1 MNQNKLNL
9 LKIKYKS
16 QNQVLQILII
26 QAMKFQ
32 YLKIDLIKNLEK
44 YAQMM
49 IAVIQ
54 ELIYQNLNHKK
65 DRHYIEKCKLNKH
78 LNSK

>member
-1 MNQNKLNL
+1 MNL